1 MTEPTTIAVAMSGG
15 VDSSTV
21 AAMLAQEGA
30 SVVGLTLQLWDQ
42 TRLAGKH
49 GIPDA
54 PKAGRCCSL
63 DDVYDARRVAEHLGI
78 PYYVVNQE
86 DRFERDV
93 VRPFVSEYLAGRTP
107 IPCSLCNNHL
117 KFDQLLQTARSIGAG
132 RIATGHYAINEYDPA
147 RGRWI
152 LKRPAD
158 KAKDQTYFLFGL
170 TQEQLS
176 RTLFPLGHLTKPE
189 VREVARSRGLAL
201 AEKPDSQEICFIP
214 GGDYKQFLTAYL
226 EEQGEAFPEIA
237 GELVAS
243 SGEVIGRHEGISNF
257 TVGQRKGLGVAS
269 PSPLYVLQ
277 IDPASHRVTV
287 GADAELATRT
297 LRANRLNWISIPA
310 LTGPMRV
317 RAKIRHR
324 HEPAWAT
331 LEPAGTLGERSSDP
345 TTPGAPCP
353 SHLGTGDPNADA
365 GAPCPSHLG
374 TGDSNNSPGT
384 PCPSH
389 LGTGDPSAE
398 VLVTFDEPQRAVTPG
413 QSAVFYDGDEVVGG
427 GWII

>member
-1 MTEPTTIAVAMSGG
+1 MTESTTIAVAMSGG
-15 VDSSTV
+15 VDSSTA
-21 AAMLAQEGA
+21 AAMLAHEGDGSGA
-30 SVVGLTLQLWDQ
+30 SQNAVVGLTLQLWDQ

-63 DDVYDARRVAEHLGI
+63 DDVYDARKVAEHLGI
-78 PYYVVNQE
+78 PYYVVNQQE
-86 DRFERDV
+86 RFEQDV

-117 KFDQLLQTARSIGAG
+117 KFDQLLQTARSIGAD

-147 RGRWI
+147 RNRWI
-152 LKRPAD
+152 LQRPAD
-158 KAKDQTYFLFGL
+158 RAKDQTYFLFGL
-170 TQEQLS
+170 TQQQLS
-176 RTLFPLGHLTKPE
+176 RTLFPLGRLTKAE
-189 VREVARSRGLAL
+189 VREVARQRGLAL

-226 EEQGEAFPEIA
+226 EEQGELAPETA

-243 SGEVIGRHEGISNF
+243 NGDVLGRHEAISNF
-257 TVGQRKGLGVAS
+257 TVGQRKGLGVSS
-269 PSPLYVLQ
+269 PSPLYVLN

-287 GADAELATRT
+287 GADAELATRS
-297 LRANRLNWISIPA
+297 LRANRLNWISIPELVA
-310 LTGPMRV
+310 PMRV

-331 LEPAGTLGERSSDP
+331 L
-345 TTPGAPCP
+345 APL
-353 SHLGTGDPNADA
+353 SAD
-365 GAPCPSHLG
+365 
-374 TGDSNNSPGT
+374 
-384 PCPSH
+384 
-389 LGTGDPSAE
+389 E
-398 VLVTFDEPQRAVTPG
+398 VIANFDEPQRAVTPG

-427 GWII
+427 GWIV

>member
-1 MTEPTTIAVAMSGG
+1 MNEHTTIAVAMSGG

-21 AAMLAQEGA
+21 AAILAHGDGSDT
-30 SVVGLTLQLWDQ
+30 SVTNIVGLTLQLWDQ

-86 DRFERDV
+86 ERFEQDV

-107 IPCSLCNNHL
+107 IPCSLCNDHI
-117 KFDQLLQTARSIGAG
+117 KFDQLLKTARSIGAS
-132 RIATGHYAINEYDPA
+132 RIATGHYAVNEYDTA
-147 RGRWI
+147 RERWI

-158 KAKDQTYFLFGL
+158 LAKDQTYFLFGL
-170 TQEQLS
+170 TQEQLAH
-176 RTLFPLGHLTKPE
+176 TLFPLGRMTKPE
-189 VREVARSRGLAL
+189 VRAAARQHGLAL

-214 GGDYKQFLTAYL
+214 GGDYKQFIAAYL
-226 EEQGEAFPEIA
+226 EEQGRPIPETE
-237 GELVAS
+237 GELVTS
-243 SGEVIGRHEGISNF
+243 SGEVLGRHQGIANF
-257 TVGQRKGLGVAS
+257 TVGQRKGLKVAS

-297 LRANRLNWISIPA
+297 LRAHRLNWISIPA
-310 LTGPMRV
+310 LTTPMRV
-317 RAKIRHR
+317 KIKIRHR

-331 LEPAGTLGERSSDP
+331 IETAASGEVV
-345 TTPGAPCP
+345 A
-353 SHLGTGDPNADA
+353 
-365 GAPCPSHLG
+365 
-374 TGDSNNSPGT
+374 
-384 PCPSH
+384 
-389 LGTGDPSAE
+389 
-398 VLVTFDEPQRAVTPG
+398 TFDEPQRAVTPG
-413 QSAVFYDGDEVVGG
+413 QSAVFYDRDEVVGG
-427 GWII
+427 GWIV

>member
-1 MTEPTTIAVAMSGG
+1 MTWVVGITVNSSNFLQRIKFAFLCRLYGTTEVVPFQSEAFSAASETFPMSEQTTIAVAMSGG
-15 VDSSTV
+15 VDSS
-21 AAMLAQEGA
+21 AAAAILAHSGV
-30 SVVGLTLQLWDQ
+30 SVIGLTLHLWDQ

-54 PKAGRCCSL
+54 PKAGRCCSI
-63 DDVYDARRVAEHLGI
+63 DDVYDARRVAEDLGI
-78 PYYVVNQE
+78 PYYVINQE

-93 VRPFVSEYLAGRTP
+93 VRPFVDEYLAGRTP
-107 IPCSLCNNHL
+107 IPCSLCNNHI
-117 KFDQLLQTARSIGAG
+117 KFDQLLKTARSIGAD
-132 RIATGHYAINEYDPA
+132 RIATGHYAVNEYDA
-147 RGRWI
+147 TRDGGRGRWI

-158 KAKDQTYFLFGL
+158 RAKDQTYFLFGL

-176 RTLFPLGHLTKPE
+176 RTLFPLGHMTKPE
-189 VREVARSRGLAL
+189 VREAARQHGLRL

-226 EEQGEAFPEIA
+226 EEQGERMPETA
-237 GELVAS
+237 GELVAA
-243 SGEVIGRHEGISNF
+243 SGEVMGRHEGISNF

-269 PSPLYVLQ
+269 PSPLYVLN

-297 LRANRLNWISIPA
+297 LRARQLNWISIA
-310 LTGPMRV
+310 ELTGPMRV

-331 LEPAGTLGERSSDP
+331 LESAGPD
-345 TTPGAPCP
+345 
-353 SHLGTGDPNADA
+353 
-365 GAPCPSHLG
+365 
-374 TGDSNNSPGT
+374 
-384 PCPSH
+384 
-389 LGTGDPSAE
+389 E
-398 VLVTFDEPQRAVTPG
+398 VVTTFDEPQRAVTPG

-427 GWII
+427 GWIV

>member
-1 MTEPTTIAVAMSGG
+1 MPDSTTIAVAMSGG

-21 AAMLAQEGA
+21 AAILARGGD

-49 GIPDA
+49 GIPEA

-63 DDVYDARRVAEHLGI
+63 DDVYDARKVAEHLGI

-93 VRPFVSEYLAGRTP
+93 VRPFVDEYLAGRTP

-132 RIATGHYAINEYDPA
+132 RIATGHYAVNEFDPE

-158 KAKDQTYFLFGL
+158 LAKDQTYFLFGL
-170 TQEQLS
+170 TQEQLAH
-176 RTLFPLGHLTKPE
+176 TLFPLGNMTKPE
-189 VREVARSRGLAL
+189 VRAVAREHGLRL

-214 GGDYKQFLTAYL
+214 GGDYKRFLTAYL
-226 EEQGEAFPEIA
+226 EEQGREFPESA

-243 SGEVIGRHEGISNF
+243 SGEVLGHHEGIANF
-257 TVGQRKGLGVAS
+257 TVGQRKGIRVNS

-277 IDPASHRVTV
+277 IDPASQRVTV
-287 GADAELATRT
+287 GADEELATRT
-297 LRANRLNWISIPA
+297 LRSRNLNWISIPELIA
-310 LTGPMRV
+310 PMRV
-317 RAKIRHR
+317 KIKIRHR

-331 LEPAGTLGERSSDP
+331 LEPGGPGE
-345 TTPGAPCP
+345 AI
-353 SHLGTGDPNADA
+353 A
-365 GAPCPSHLG
+365 
-374 TGDSNNSPGT
+374 
-384 PCPSH
+384 
-389 LGTGDPSAE
+389 
-398 VLVTFDEPQRAVTPG
+398 TFDEPQRAVTPG
-413 QSAVFYDGDEVVGG
+413 QSAIFYSGDEVVGG
-427 GWII
+427 GWIF